1 LYCRQSAMLQ
11 DSFFEKKNY
20 LWQSFL
26 AS

>member
-1 LYCRQSAMLQ
+1 LHCRHLAMLK